1 MKLMATYLDGGMVQA
16 CLSQFFD
23 PTQLH
28 VWAKHTEMPS
38 GRSPND
44 D

>member
-1 MKLMATYLDGGMVQA
+1 MKLTAVYLDGGMVQA
-16 CLSQFFD
+16 FLSQLFD
-23 PTQLH
+23 PTWLH
-28 VWAKHTEMPS
+28 VWVKHIETPS